1 MIVDGLLFKFHYLFI
16 YLFFFDGLRFFFRF
30 DFTRIHLSNP
40 SVHSES
46 ESRIYI
52 DIHTGVN

>member
-16 YLFFFDGLRFFFRF
+16 YLFFFDGFFFRF